1 MDCESGLCCEG
12 RQTEPAAQPALSLL
26 LCERQGTLKKQMV
39 LLGDQAS
46 EFYKLVNMLPSS

>member
-12 RQTEPAAQPALSLL
+12 RQTESAAQPALSLL
-26 LCERQGTLKKQMV
+26 LCERQGALKKQMV
-39 LLGDQAS
+39 LLGDQAF